1 MLLCFTY
8 PNFPA
13 HWRTNLPLQILYVS
27 LGHTLSLPLGLLQML
42 LFYLCSDS
50 PFCSVLPPCSLVQDG
65 CFHLPILGKSL
76 HSFPRWWNS
85 FYIYLSPLCLSVS
98 VSLFPLASRQLLIL
112 IPFTPLHILYAPN
125 KPQASCC
132 THSGLTGPHVFP
144 QCSSWLRDHFTV
156 LWAFVGQNST
166 WISSQI
172 PCDRSMEILSF
183 SS

>member
-1 MLLCFTY
+1 MFHLSQ
-8 PNFPA
+8 FPSTLENKLTPSITVCVA
-13 HWRTNLPLQILYVS
+13 GTHTLPSLRTSPDAAFLPLFW
-27 LGHTLSLPLGLLQML
+27 LSFRLR
-42 LFYLCSDS
+42 SA
-50 PFCSVLPPCSLVQDG
+50 PCSLVQDG

-76 HSFPRWWNS
+76 HSFPHWWNS

-98 VSLFPLASRQLLIL
+98 VSLFPLASHQLLIL
-112 IPFTPLHILYAPN
+112 IPFTPLHRLYAPN

-156 LWAFVGQNST
+156 PWALVGQNST

-172 PCDRSMEILSF
+172 SCDRSMEILSF
-183 SS
+183 TS